1 MNRAQK
7 NFVVAIVIL
16 TLSLSLGTLT
26 LQAASDEKLNET
38 VFSGDLQ
45 SVKRFA

>member
-16 TLSLSLGTLT
+16 TLSLSLGTFT
-26 LQAASDEKLNET
+26 LQAASNEKLFEAI
-38 VFSGDLQ
+38 FAGDVQ